1 MSRRARQRADAMAA
15 KWVAFADGP
24 DDDEP
29 DDEGGIDAQDFD
41 PPHTTTQNH
50 EHRDTQ

>member
-24 DDDEP
+24 EDDEP

-41 PPHTTTQNH
+41 PPTYPQFTEQRETP
-50 EHRDTQ
+50 